1 MKKQLAEILIAKYY
15 NLFSITLEN
24 SISKYE
30 AEKCAILAVQE
41 VIEALKINSWQNAN
55 VIDFYDQVLIE
66 INK

>member
-1 MKKQLAEILIAKYY
+1 
-15 NLFSITLEN
+15 LEN

-41 VIEALKINSWQNAN
+41 VIEALKINSWQNADI
-55 VIDFYDQVLIE
+55 IDFYDRVLIE

>member
-1 MKKQLAEILIAKYY
+1 MEKQLAEILITKYY
-15 NLFSITLEN
+15 DLFSITLEN

-41 VIEALKINSWQNAN
+41 VIEALKINSWQNAH
-55 VIDFYDQVLIE
+55 VIDFYDKVLTE